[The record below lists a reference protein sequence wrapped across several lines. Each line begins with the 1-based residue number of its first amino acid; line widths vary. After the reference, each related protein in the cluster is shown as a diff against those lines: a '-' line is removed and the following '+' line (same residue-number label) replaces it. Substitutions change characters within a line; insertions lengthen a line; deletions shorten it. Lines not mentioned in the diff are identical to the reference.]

1 MNDVDFPHFHTSNI
15 LIILTQFFFSN
26 ITNKK
31 DQAIAKCLKKV
42 IELQVPLLHQN
53 VTEY

>member
-1 MNDVDFPHFHTSNI
+1 MGS
-15 LIILTQFFFSN
+15 TQSSMLFISVEWFN
-26 ITNKK
+26 GNYQ
-31 DQAIAKCLKKV
+31 QAIAKCLKKV

>member
-1 MNDVDFPHFHTSNI
+1 MVYLTMKSFSIYRKFDVDLPAFHVIAVTGN
-15 LIILTQFFFSN
+15 
-26 ITNKK
+26 
-31 DQAIAKCLKKV
+31 QAIAKCLKKV